1 MDRIGSG
8 VRIDA
13 SFQVFALIMLLHSA
27 GFTSGGFFVKVII
40 GGKYLQGVTS
50 GYHRFIDEDFRWSL

>member
-27 GFTSGGFFVKVII
+27 GFTSEGIFSM
-40 GGKYLQGVTS
+40 GVMPEECVPGLPPRVGS
-50 GYHRFIDEDFRWSL
+50 RY